1 MALATLTI
9 DLVARLANLERDL
22 GKVAH
27 LAEQSAARM
36 SGAFKTMN
44 AAFASL
50 AGIGAGALFTG
61 LIKSSI
67 DLQDQLGS
75 LSKKTGISARDL
87 SGLKFA
93 ADQNGASLELIS
105 KAVKELSISMSATPD
120 KFAKLGI
127 NATSASGALAQIS
140 DLVST
145 MPDGMQKT
153 ALLAELMGSKVGP
166 EMAEFMSIGGAAMRD
181 YIERGKDIYKITDEN
196 AAKAKEFKDQMAELT
211 ARLDGVAVSI
221 SANMLPAM
229 NSIIERAL
237 VAQKEYGN
245 LVGLLALI
253 GNTALSVGGVEIDP
267 KKRAENEI
275 NDIYKERLGLWK
287 DLKILESRLADPN
300 ANHEYARIDIASTE
314 ASLKKLE
321 DRLQKIRDSAPE
333 ITGAS
338 ASTKPSIADLPY
350 QWQSSQDD
358 ELERFKKHKAAREA
372 ASKTFLGQSDELSF
386 IEEEQRFKKHIK
398 RLEDLQKP
406 MQRGESLIG
415 GLKIDFNNDIEKKLR
430 DLNSPLMSGVDRQH
444 ADNLAA
450 VSEKAAR
457 VKESLDALNLTE
469 KDRATLTG
477 EINALTAVQAD
488 RMEALRKQIE
498 ANNSSWQHGAQV
510 ALRNYLDE
518 VSNVAKQS
526 EALFTNAFKGM
537 EDALVQFATK
547 GKLDFSSLA
556 NSIVADM
563 ARIAIQ
569 QSITGPL
576 MGMMMGAF
584 NSPNMGP
591 GSNYSWGPA
600 GGMAGMNPN
609 TPIRNA
615 NGNVFGFANGGEF
628 TNGIFNQTTPFRFA
642 GGGGFNLG
650 VMGEAGPEAV
660 MPLAR
665 GSDGKLGVRAQGGG
679 VSINYA
685 PTIQIDS
692 RTDQAQVHQLV
703 SNAVKRGNAELVDTL
718 QRRGVIP

>member
-1 MALATLTI
+1 MSLAVLTI
-9 DLVARLANLERDL
+9 DINARLANLERDL

-27 LAEQSAARM
+27 LSEQSANRM
-36 SGAFKTMN
+36 SSAFKSMN

-181 YIERGKDIYKITDEN
+181 HIERGKDIYKITDEN
-196 AAKAKEFKDQMAELT
+196 AAKAKEFKDQMAELEAHVSGFGVT
-211 ARLDGVAVSI
+211 VANQLLPSLTQISKAMADAAREGGLLKALFIGFGGIATGVFTDG
-221 SANMLPAM
+221 LL
-229 NSIIERAL
+229 EREQKIAKDLAKLREEQAAL
-237 VAQKEYGN
+237 VHRREVIPSWLNSAQGN
-245 LVGLLALI
+245 DSKINANNEQMLKLERELLGIQTRRAEL
-253 GNTALSVGGVEIDP
+253 NKSSTESGGV
-267 KKRAENEI
+267 
-275 NDIYKERLGLWK
+275 G
-287 DLKILESRLADPN
+287 
-300 ANHEYARIDIASTE
+300 
-314 ASLKKLE
+314 
-321 DRLQKIRDSAPE
+321 
-333 ITGAS
+333 
-338 ASTKPSIADLPY
+338 LPY
-350 QWQSSQDD
+350 QWQKPVED
-358 ELERFKKHKAAREA
+358 ELERFKKYKTAREA

-386 IEEEQRFKKHIK
+386 IEEEQRFKNHMK
-398 RLEDLQKP
+398 RIEDLQKP
-406 MQRGESLIG
+406 MQRGESLVS
-415 GLKIDFNNDIEKKLR
+415 GLSIDFNNDIEKKLR

-450 VSEKAAR
+450 VAEKSAR

-591 GSNYSWGPA
+591 GSNYSWGAA
-600 GGMAGMNPN
+600 GGGGAPN
-609 TPIRNA
+609 LNAPVIRNA
-615 NGNVFGFANGGEF
+615 NGNVFGFANGGAF

-650 VMGEAGPEAV
+650 IMGEAGPEAV
-660 MPLAR
+660 MPLSR

-679 VSINYA
+679 GLNISYA

-718 QRRGVIP
+718 QRRGVI